1 MTPNGRP
8 SAAQAPRH
16 TARHAAWRQLAAGVG
31 ALRKRACLYLPAR
44 IPVAVKLA
52 VSIGLLVTLGMSL
65 LGAVVIQN
73 QTRLLGSNMH
83 TFGETVV
90 RQMAE
95 SAKEPLLA
103 NDGLQLD
110 VLASNLANGENVVGT
125 AIYSADRTRMA
136 SAGISP
142 FQQGAPYAGHERPF
156 LDGTPQTLS
165 WQWNDSPRGDV
176 DAVSFFSPVRF
187 RDMTVGYVQIA
198 FSRSLLTQST
208 HDAVRSIIVATL
220 LLVVLG
226 AIISYVMGRRLS
238 RPLHHLMH
246 ASQAI
251 GNGQYHYRIAERRN
265 DELGYLMD
273 AFNNMAQGLL
283 QKAQVEDAF
292 ARYVPSNV
300 AREIL
305 SGLEQVELQGRQV
318 QASVM
323 FVDIVGFTAKSE
335 TMRPEGVAELLN
347 EFYTEISRAAAL
359 YRGTVDKYMGD
370 AAMLVFG
377 VPDSDQDHVF
387 HAITCAVFFQKLMSR
402 INMSRLA
409 RGKFPVQFRI
419 GINSGE
425 MLAGVMGSEDR
436 KQYTVVGDSVNLAS
450 RLCSVA
456 TADQIVITEETYN
469 YGDLRHK
476 LVATRLDSIR
486 IRGKSKPVN
495 TYLVHDVNER
505 HHPEM
510 ERLLVEVL
518 GQERT

>member
-273 AFNNMAQGLL
+273 AFNNMASRGLW
-283 QKAQVEDAF
+283 
-292 ARYVPSNV
+292 PN
-300 AREIL
+300 
-305 SGLEQVELQGRQV
+305 
-318 QASVM
+318 
-323 FVDIVGFTAKSE
+323 
-335 TMRPEGVAELLN
+335 
-347 EFYTEISRAAAL
+347 RA
-359 YRGTVDKYMGD
+359 
-370 AAMLVFG
+370 
-377 VPDSDQDHVF
+377 
-387 HAITCAVFFQKLMSR
+387 
-402 INMSRLA
+402 
-409 RGKFPVQFRI
+409 
-419 GINSGE
+419 
-425 MLAGVMGSEDR
+425 
-436 KQYTVVGDSVNLAS
+436 
-450 RLCSVA
+450 
-456 TADQIVITEETYN
+456 
-469 YGDLRHK
+469 
-476 LVATRLDSIR
+476 
-486 IRGKSKPVN
+486 
-495 TYLVHDVNER
+495 
-505 HHPEM
+505 
-510 ERLLVEVL
+510 
-518 GQERT
+518 

>member
-1 MTPNGRP
+1 MFNSRS
-8 SAAQAPRH
+8 SATRRGSKDRH
-16 TARHAAWRQLAAGVG
+16 DGPAHHRLVAAAR
-31 ALRKRACLYLPAR
+31 ALRQRATTWLPSR

-52 VSIGLLVTLGMSL
+52 ISIGLLVTLGMTL

-73 QTRLLGSNMH
+73 QTRLLTQNMR
-83 TFGETVV
+83 TFGQTVV

-103 NDGLQLD
+103 NDSLQLD
-110 VLASNLANGENVVGT
+110 VLAANLANGQNVVGT
-125 AIYSADRTRMA
+125 AIYSADRRQL
-136 SAGISP
+136 SGSGLSP
-142 FQQGAPYAGHERPF
+142 FQHGAPYAGHARPF
-156 LDGTPQTLS
+156 LDDTLQTLA
-165 WQWNDSPRGDV
+165 WEWNGSPRGDV
-176 DAVSFFSPVRF
+176 DAVSFFSPVHF
-187 RDMTVGYVQIA
+187 RDVTVGYVQIA
-198 FSRSLLTQST
+198 FSRSLLTQSS

-251 GNGQYHYRIAERRN
+251 GKGQYHYRIAERRN
-265 DELGYLMD
+265 DELGHLMD
-273 AFNNMAQGLL
+273 AFNSMAQGLL

-292 ARYVPSNV
+292 ARYVPANV
-300 AREIL
+300 AQEIL

-347 EFYTEISRAAAL
+347 DFYAEISRAAAL

-387 HAITCAVFFQKLMSR
+387 HAIACALFFQKLMSR
-402 INMSRLA
+402 INTLRLA

-456 TADQIVITEETYN
+456 TADEIIVTEETIN
-469 YGDLRHK
+469 RGDLRNK
-476 LVATRLDSIR
+476 LVASRYGSIR
-486 IRGKSKPVN
+486 IRGKANPVT
-495 TYLVHDVNER
+495 TYLVHDVHER
-505 HHPEM
+505 YLRDM
-510 ERLLVEVL
+510 EDMLDEAL
-518 GQERT
+518 GEAKD